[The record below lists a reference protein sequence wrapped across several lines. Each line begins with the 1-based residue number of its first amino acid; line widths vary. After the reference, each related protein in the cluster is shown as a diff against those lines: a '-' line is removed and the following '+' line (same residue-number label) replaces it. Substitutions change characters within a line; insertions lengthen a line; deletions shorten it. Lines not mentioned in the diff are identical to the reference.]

1 MTTRLRGVPDVATEL
16 GASEEWVRRQ
26 CRAGRFPHHRIARR
40 LRFTDA
46 DVAAILADMAVPA
59 RPAPLVS
66 VPGDMPARVVNRR
79 YAVYPA
85 PQQ

>member
-1 MTTRLRGVPDVATEL
+1 MTPPLRVADIAAEL
-16 GASEEWVRRQ
+16 GVSEEWVRRQ
-26 CRAGRFPHHRIARR
+26 CRAGRFPHHRIAGR
-40 LRFTDA
+40 LRFTGE

-59 RPAPLVS
+59 RPARPVS
-66 VPGDMPARVVNRR
+66 VPSDRPVRVVNRR